1 MEANNKGGE
10 VGVGAP
16 SRAEDLAGSESDVA
30 VKFGDDISNAWVERG
45 PAAQPEPELVSGGGK
60 EFLVD

>member
-16 SRAEDLAGSESDVA
+16 SRAEDLAGSEGDVP
-30 VKFGDDISNAWVERG
+30 VKFGDDFGNAGVERG
-45 PAAQPEPELVSGGGK
+45 PAA
-60 EFLVD
+60 